1 MDQVELRS
9 VQSDPWR
16 EFELGLTPS
25 IVYFNLAGLGKDA
38 ETDVYCINNKI
49 IK

>member
-16 EFELGLTPS
+16 QSELDS
-25 IVYFNLAGLGKDA
+25 SSVVYFNLAGLGKDA
-38 ETDVYCINNKI
+38 ETDF
-49 IK
+49 

>member
-16 EFELGLTPS
+16 QSELDS
-25 IVYFNLAGLGKDA
+25 ISSVVYFNLAGLGKDA
-38 ETDVYCINNKI
+38 ETDF
-49 IK
+49 